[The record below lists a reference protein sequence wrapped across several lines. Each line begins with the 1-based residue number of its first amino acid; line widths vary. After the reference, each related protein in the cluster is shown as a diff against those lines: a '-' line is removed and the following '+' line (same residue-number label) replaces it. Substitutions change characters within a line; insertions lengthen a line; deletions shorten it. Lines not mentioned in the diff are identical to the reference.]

1 MIHFMRFFSVLL
13 IFCTILLGCFACD
26 IPEGF
31 RKVAGGSKVEAVCN
45 LGNWMTGADQHH
57 FGTLHPNIFDV
68 GADGYAHLLFEFSG
82 QIVFRISHL
91 SGEGRESQLLFCVQ
105 FDIVPAA
112 ADLGGNIGIGS
123 VFTDPENEILKH
135 GQVQGGKVG
144 KGFALGHTV
153 DISVTDG
160 IGGIRGDS
168 RLNGFPD
175 AQVGKGG
182 GDYDSFLQ

>member
-13 IFCTILLGCFACD
+13 IFRPILLGCFACD
-26 IPEGF
+26 LPEGF
-31 RKVAGGSKVEAVCN
+31 RKVAGGSKMEAVCN
-45 LGNWMTGADQHH
+45 LGNWLTGADQHQ

-112 ADLGGNIGIGS
+112 ADLGGNVGIGP
-123 VFTDPENEILKH
+123 VFADPENEILKH
-135 GQVQGGKVG
+135 GHGQRSKVRMR
-144 KGFALGHTV
+144 FALGHTV

-168 RLNGFPD
+168 RQNGFPD
-175 AQVGKGG
+175 AKIGEGG
-182 GDYDSFLQ
+182 GDNDSRL